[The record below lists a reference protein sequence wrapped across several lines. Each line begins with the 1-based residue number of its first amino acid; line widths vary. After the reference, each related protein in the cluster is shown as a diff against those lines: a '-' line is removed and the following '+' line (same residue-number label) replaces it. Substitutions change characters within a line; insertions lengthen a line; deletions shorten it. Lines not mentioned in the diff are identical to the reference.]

1 MTAVGARGVWEW
13 NGHAMPSLV
22 PLGPPSER
30 VVGR

>member
-22 PLGPPSER
+22 PPSER